1 MAGPRTPNGLDD
13 SNDNGKVKWEADRGD
28 PAVRPSGDGRA
39 LGAVVRAGESFPYLP
54 DALEGKRDDE
64 IVGLLNFQ
72 LRKHSYSEWERID
85 RQTLPT
91 GERKVVIAKH
101 KKPIKRTL
109 KPFEAIETTVAEAR
123 RLMGKWNRA
132 MMRAPRLAMIVLHGK
147 AGDCG
152 RSRTFT
158 YGGKTF
164 PSCPFERCAQHGHAE
179 RPWSIHRAQQFIITL
194 RSPAAIRRFVA
205 QFDSRPE
212 VAVFAMAEAAAREAA
227 IQANKGEALASSASS
242 AVI

>member
-13 SNDNGKVKWEADRGD
+13 NNGTDKMKWEPDRGD
-28 PAVRPSGDGRA
+28 PASRPAGDARAMGAAVRP
-39 LGAVVRAGESFPYLP
+39 GESFPFMAN
-54 DALEGKRDDE
+54 ALDGKRDDE

-72 LRKHSYSEWERID
+72 LRKHSYSEWERIE

-91 GERKVVIAKH
+91 GERKIVVTKH
-101 KKPIKRTL
+101 KKPIKRTV
-109 KPFEAIETTVAEAR
+109 KPFEVIETTVAEAR
-123 RLMGKWNRA
+123 RLMGKWNRP
-132 MMRAPRLAMIVLHGK
+132 MLVAPRLALIVLHGK

-152 RSRTFT
+152 RARNFV
-158 YGGKTF
+158 YNGKSF
-164 PSCPFERCAQHGHAE
+164 PACPFERCAQHGHADK
-179 RPWSIHRAQQFIITL
+179 PWSIHRAQQFIITL
-194 RSPAAIRRFVA
+194 RSPQAIRRFVA

-227 IQANKGEALASSASS
+227 IQANKGEALSSTSMS